1 MVSNSGISFSGLGS
15 GLDTNAIV
23 RQLVAIE
30 RLPIQSLQSRRG
42 TEQRRLD
49 LVGQLGDLVK
59 TLQSRADDLSSPEK
73 FFAYTASIS
82 DESVAAITTNSLAEE
97 GTHTLDVQRLA
108 AIDRWAFDAVSTR
121 DVNLTAQAGEQI
133 SFKVGTTDYTLDV
146 DPNNSSLDAIAGQI
160 EDLTGG
166 DVDASVVNTGTESSP
181 SYQLVIASDE
191 SGEEG
196 RISDIV
202 SSVGQTGAG
211 GDTAL
216 QIAYSAP
223 DANGDATSANNIT
236 VGNDAIAVID
246 GLTVRRSTNSFSDVL
261 VGITIDVRG
270 LTESGEATI
279 TIDPDRAAVRGKI
292 DDFVTAYNAVM
303 EFMNTQNKFTPAEG
317 EDGGGTTGGLL
328 FGDSLLSSVRRNL
341 QRALFDVDVN
351 TVSGDTEGYSTL
363 SLVGIDQAQ
372 DGTLSVNSTVF
383 DEKFTDNLEALM
395 DLFADTDGFD
405 NGGAAPNTPEY
416 YVDTTADTGL
426 MNKLVREVDQMFG
439 ALAAPDG
446 VEVQGIFDLRED
458 AIREAIDRYDDRIE
472 RREDRLTKYEETLI
486 LRFARLEELLGGL
499 NAQGTALNNILG

>member
-1 MVSNSGISFSGLGS
+1 MVSTSGISFSGLGS

-23 RQLVAIE
+23 SQLVAVE
-30 RLPIQSLQSRRG
+30 RIPINVLRSRKS
-42 TEQRRLD
+42 TEQQRLD
-49 LVGQLGDLVK
+49 LVGQLGDLVRTLK
-59 TLQSRADDLSSPEK
+59 TKADDLSSPSE
-73 FFAYTASIS
+73 FYAYAASIT
-82 DESVAAITTNSLAEE
+82 DESVAAVTAGSNAEPGSHSLE
-97 GTHTLDVQRLA
+97 VQRLA
-108 AIDRWAFDAVSTR
+108 ATDRWAFDAVSAR
-121 DVNLTAQAGEQI
+121 DVNLTDTAGQQI
-133 SFKVGTTDYTLDV
+133 SFSVGTTNYSLTV
-146 DPNNSSLDAIAGQI
+146 DPAESSLDQIASQI
-160 EDLTGG
+160 NQMAAD
-166 DVDASVVNTGTESSP
+166 DVDASVVNTGTESNP
-181 SYQLVIASDE
+181 TYQLVLTSKN

-196 RISDIV
+196 RITDLFSDV
-202 SSVGQTGAG
+202 AGATESLSVNW
-211 GDTAL
+211 
-216 QIAYSAP
+216 SAP
-223 DANGDATSANNIT
+223 DLNGEAQSTNNVT
-236 VGNDAIAVID
+236 VGNDALAKIN
-246 GLTVRRSTNSFSDVL
+246 GLEVRRADNTFTGVIEGVTLDLRST
-261 VGITIDVRG
+261 TP
-270 LTESGEATI
+270 SGPVSI
-279 TIDPDRAAVRGKI
+279 SIDPDRAAVRGKI

-303 EFMNTQNKFTPAEG
+303 EFMNTQNQFTPAEG
-317 EDGGGTTGGLL
+317 DDGGGTTGGLL

>member
-1 MVSNSGISFSGLGS
+1 MVSTSGISFSGLGS

-23 RQLVAIE
+23 SQLVAVE
-30 RLPIQSLQSRRG
+30 RIPINVLRSRKS
-42 TEQRRLD
+42 TEQQRLD

-59 TLQSRADDLSSPEK
+59 TLKTKADDLSSPSE
-73 FFAYTASIS
+73 FYAYAASIT
-82 DESVAAITTNSLAEE
+82 DESVAAVTAGSNAEPGSHSLE
-97 GTHTLDVQRLA
+97 VQRLA
-108 AIDRWAFDAVSTR
+108 ATDRWAFDAVGAR
-121 DVNLTAQAGEQI
+121 DVNLTDTAGQQI
-133 SFKVGTTDYTLDV
+133 SFSVGTTNYSLTV
-146 DPNNSSLDAIAGQI
+146 DPAESSLDQIASQI
-160 EDLTGG
+160 NQMAAD
-166 DVDASVVNTGTESSP
+166 DVDASVVNTGTESNP
-181 SYQLVIASDE
+181 TYQLVLTSKN

-196 RISDIV
+196 RITDLFSDV
-202 SSVGQTGAG
+202 AGAAESLSVNWV
-211 GDTAL
+211 
-216 QIAYSAP
+216 AP
-223 DANGDATSANNIT
+223 DLNGEAQSTNNVT
-236 VGNDAIAVID
+236 VGNDALAKIN
-246 GLTVRRSTNSFSDVL
+246 GLEVRRADNTFTGVIEGVTLDLRST
-261 VGITIDVRG
+261 TP
-270 LTESGEATI
+270 SGPVSI
-279 TIDPDRAAVRGKI
+279 SIDPDRAAVRGKI

-341 QRALFDVDVN
+341 QRALFDVDVS